1 MKRIPLIID
10 TDPGIDDAV
19 AIALAL
25 YSDDIDVR
33 LITTVSGNVGI
44 EATTTNALKL
54 LAYFGKDVPV
64 ARGASEPLIRAAQD
78 ASDIHGAT
86 GMEGFDFPEPKRE
99 LLMERNAIDAMR
111 DVLMKSEEPIT
122 IMPIGPLTNIALLLK
137 AYPEVKAR
145 IERIVLMGG
154 SVTRGNKGVMAE
166 FNIYVDP
173 EAAKIVLASGVPIV
187 MATLDAGLGTAIPP
201 EKTAQLKDMGKVGL
215 MAHDLFQRYRKR
227 SFGTGLKMYDACAV
241 ACLLKPDLFDMA
253 DAFVD
258 VETAGELTAGCTVVD
273 LKGYLKREPNAT
285 VTTGVDS
292 DRFCD
297 WFMEG
302 IGHCA

>member
-1 MKRIPLIID
+1 M
-10 TDPGIDDAV
+10 
-19 AIALAL
+19 
-25 YSDDIDVR
+25 
-33 LITTVSGNVGI
+33 
-44 EATTTNALKL
+44 
-54 LAYFGKDVPV
+54 AYFGKDVPV

>member
-64 ARGASEPLIRAAQD
+64 ASGASEPLIRAAQD

>member
-1 MKRIPLIID
+1 MKQIPLIID

-19 AIALAL
+19 AIALAVFNPRF
-25 YSDDIDVR
+25 DVR
-33 LITTVSGNVGI
+33 LITTVAGNVSI

-54 LAYFGKDVPV
+54 MAYYGK
-64 ARGASEPLIRAAQD
+64 D
-78 ASDIHGAT
+78 ASDIHGKT
-86 GMEGFDFPEPKRE
+86 GMEGFDFPEPKTE
-99 LLMERNAIDAMR
+99 LLLDKHAVEAMR
-111 DVLMKSEEPIT
+111 DEIMASAEPVT
-122 IMPIGPLTNIALLLK
+122 VMPIGPLTNIALLLK
-137 AYPEVKAR
+137 TFPEVKSR

-166 FNIYVDP
+166 FNIFVDP
-173 EAAKIVLASGVPIV
+173 EAAKIVLTSGLDIT
-187 MATLDAGLGTAIPP
+187 MATLDAGLGTVIPP

-241 ACLLKPDLFDMA
+241 ACLLEPDLFDMTK
-253 DAFVD
+253 AFVD
-258 VETAGELTAGCTVVD
+258 VEIAGELTAGCTVVD

-285 VTTGVDS
+285 VTTGVHA

-297 WFMEG
+297 WFMDG
-302 IGHCA
+302 IAHCG

>member
-241 ACLLKPDLFDMA
+241 ACLSL
-253 DAFVD
+253 
-258 VETAGELTAGCTVVD
+258 
-273 LKGYLKREPNAT
+273 
-285 VTTGVDS
+285 
-292 DRFCD
+292 
-297 WFMEG
+297 
-302 IGHCA
+302 IHI